1 MGKLADLLLFEEEH
15 DVSKLR
21 LYCDMDGVLCNFD
34 QRFDDLFGKQ
44 PSEVES
50 EKGTPYFWG
59 MIHRVG
65 KKFWARMDWT
75 PGGQELWNTISEH
88 KPTLLTAPPK
98 KQGDFSQLDPVTMEG
113 KQEWADAHLSPAPAG
128 IIFKASKD
136 KQQVAQQDVAN
147 GLTPILIDDRRD
159 IIERWQATG
168 GIGLHIEKNGNPDR
182 VIERIKKLYEVKDE
196 GESSEER
203 I

>member
-1 MGKLADLLLFEEEH
+1 MGKLADLLFEEEH

-65 KKFWARMDWT
+65 KKFWSRMDWT
-75 PGGQELWNTISEH
+75 PHGQELWTAISEH

-113 KQEWADAHLSPAPAG
+113 KQEWADMNLSPAPAG
-128 IIFKASKD
+128 ITFKASKD
-136 KQQVAQQDVAN
+136 KQQVAEQDVAN
-147 GLTPILIDDRRD
+147 GLTPILIDDRKD
-159 IIERWQATG
+159 IIDRWKAAG
-168 GIGLHIEKNGNPDR
+168 GIGLNVPKNGNPSEA
-182 VIERIKKLYEVKDE
+182 IERIKKLYKVEDE

>member
-1 MGKLADLLLFEEEH
+1 MGKLADLLFEEEH

-34 QRFDDLFGKQ
+34 QRFEDLFGKE

-50 EKGTPYFWG
+50 ERGTPYFWG

-65 KKFWARMDWT
+65 KKFWSRMDWT
-75 PGGQELWNTISEH
+75 PHGQELWDAISEH

-113 KQEWADAHLSPAPAG
+113 KQEWADVHLIPGPAG

-136 KQQVAQQDVAN
+136 KQQVAEQDVAD
-147 GLTPILIDDRRD
+147 GLTPILIDDRKD
-159 IIERWQATG
+159 ITDRWTAAG
-168 GIGLHIEKNGNPDR
+168 GIGLNVPKNGNPSKA
-182 VIERIKKLYEVKDE
+182 IERIKKLYKVEDE

>member
-1 MGKLADLLLFEEEH
+1 MGKLADLLFEEEH

-65 KKFWARMDWT
+65 KKFWSRMDWT
-75 PGGQELWNTISEH
+75 PGGKQLWDAISEH

-113 KQEWADAHLSPAPAG
+113 KKEWADMNLVPPPAG

-147 GLTPILIDDRRD
+147 GFVPILIDDRKE
-159 IIERWQATG
+159 IISRWKDAG
-168 GIGLHIEKNGNPDR
+168 GIGLHIEKNGNSSE
-182 VIERIKKLYEVKDE
+182 VIQRIKKLYQEDE
-196 GESSEER
+196 GESAEER

>member
-1 MGKLADLLLFEEEH
+1 MGKLADLLFEEEH

-34 QRFDDLFGKQ
+34 QRFEDLFGKE
-44 PSEVES
+44 PSQIES
-50 EKGTPYFWG
+50 ERGTPYFWG

-65 KKFWARMDWT
+65 KKFWSRMDWT

-98 KQGDFSQLDPVTMEG
+98 KQGDFSQLDPITMEG
-113 KQEWADAHLSPAPAG
+113 KQEWADVHLTPGPAG

-136 KQQVAQQDVAN
+136 KQQVAEQDVAD
-147 GLTPILIDDRRD
+147 GLTPILIDDRKD
-159 IIERWQATG
+159 IIDRWTAAG
-168 GIGLHIEKNGNPDR
+168 GIGLNVPKNGNPSKA
-182 VIERIKKLYEVKDE
+182 IERIKKLYKVEDE

>member
-21 LYCDMDGVLCNFD
+21 LYCDMDGVLFYFVK
-34 QRFDDLFGKQ
+34 RFDDLFAKQ
-44 PSEVES
+44 PSEIEQ
-50 EKGTPYFWG
+50 EKGTPYFWA
-59 MIHRVG
+59 MIRRVG
-65 KKFWARMDWT
+65 KKFWSRMDWT
-75 PGGQELWNTISEH
+75 PNGQRLWNEISAH

-113 KQEWADAHLSPAPAG
+113 KQEWADSNLSPAPAG

-136 KQQVAQQDVAN
+136 KQQVAQEDVAN

-159 IIERWQATG
+159 IIERWQNAG
-168 GIGLHIEKNGNPDR
+168 GIGLHVEKNGDPSEA
-182 VIERIKKLYEVKDE
+182 IQRIKKLYQVKDE